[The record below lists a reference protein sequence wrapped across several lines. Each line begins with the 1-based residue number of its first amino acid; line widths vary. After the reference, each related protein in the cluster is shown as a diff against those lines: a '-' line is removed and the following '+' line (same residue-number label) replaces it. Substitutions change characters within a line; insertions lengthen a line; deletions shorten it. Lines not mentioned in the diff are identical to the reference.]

1 MRFCCNDTHN
11 HLIQGSFL
19 FVSGCPC
26 SMAAQWS
33 GGHSCSVLCLA
44 VSTEGLVA
52 SGAERGEL
60 ALWDGAGSAVAQ
72 LRLPQAEDV
81 TSVVFSARRPSTLY
95 AAHGET
101 ISVLDVRSLQEPL
114 QRFHVNEEE
123 INCLSV
129 NDADSL
135 LAAADDSGAIKVV
148 DLESKKVS
156 RSLRHSNICSSVAF
170 RPQRPQSLV
179 SCGLD
184 MQVMLWNLQKVRPLW
199 STNLQECE
207 MEEESPQSAGQFFNP
222 PLAHSLSVAS
232 CGNIFSCGAQDGK
245 VRIFRVTGA
254 RFEHELEFQAHS
266 LGVSQVLFMPEGYW
280 LLSGGNDGKVLLWDL
295 SSNLGKQQKSPAKS
309 LHRKKAQAAAC
320 SRKDG
325 KLNKAASNE
334 HPAVVPKLSI
344 EHGEKVNW
352 LSCAEIKGSRRVLV
366 ADQSSSVSV
375 YPLPEP

>member
-1 MRFCCNDTHN
+1 
-11 HLIQGSFL
+11 
-19 FVSGCPC
+19 
-26 SMAAQWS
+26 MAVKWS
-33 GGHSCSVLCLA
+33 GGHCSSVLCLA
-44 VSTEGLVA
+44 VSAEGLVA

-60 ALWDGAGSAVAQ
+60 ALWDGGGSPAAQ
-72 LRLPQAEDV
+72 LRLPPAEDV

-95 AAHGET
+95 SSHGQT
-101 ISVLDVRSLQEPL
+101 VSVLDVRALQEPL

-123 INCLSV
+123 INCLSL
-129 NDADSL
+129 NDTDGF

-184 MQVMLWNLQKVRPLW
+184 MQVMLWNLQKARPLW
-199 STNLQECE
+199 TTNLQECD
-207 MEEESPQSAGQFFNP
+207 MEESPQSAGQFLNP

-232 CGNIFSCGAQDGK
+232 CGNIFGCGAQDGK
-245 VRIFRVTGA
+245 IRIFRVTGA
-254 RFEHELEFQAHS
+254 RFERELEFQGHS
-266 LGVSQVLFMPEGYW
+266 LGVSQVLFLPEAYW
-280 LLSGGNDGKVLLWDL
+280 LLSGGNDGKVSLWDV
-295 SSNLGKQQKSPAKS
+295 SSNVGKQQKSPAKS
-309 LHRKKAQAAAC
+309 LHRTKARAAAS

-325 KLNKAASNE
+325 KLSKVASTE
-334 HPAVVPKLSI
+334 HPGVVPKLTI

-352 LSCAEIKGSRRVLV
+352 LSCAEIKGCRRVLV
-366 ADQSSSVSV
+366 ADQTSSVSA

>member
-1 MRFCCNDTHN
+1 
-11 HLIQGSFL
+11 
-19 FVSGCPC
+19 
-26 SMAAQWS
+26 MAVKWS
-33 GGHSCSVLCLA
+33 GGHSCSILCLNA
-44 VSTEGLVA
+44 SAEGLVA

-60 ALWDGAGSAVAQ
+60 ALWDGGGSPAAQ
-72 LRLPQAEDV
+72 LRLPQADDV

-95 AAHGET
+95 TSHGET

-114 QRFHVNEEE
+114 ERFRVNEEE

-129 NDADSL
+129 NDTDSF
-135 LAAADDSGAIKVV
+135 LAAADDSGTIKVV
-148 DLESKKVS
+148 DLENKKVS

-170 RPQRPQSLV
+170 RPQRPHSLV

-184 MQVMLWNLQKVRPLW
+184 MQVMLWNLQKARPLW
-199 STNLQECE
+199 TTNLQECDT
-207 MEEESPQSAGQFFNP
+207 EEDSSQSARQFFNP

-254 RFEHELEFQAHS
+254 RFERELEFQGHR
-266 LGVSQVLFMPEGYW
+266 LGVSQVLFMPETYW
-280 LLSGGNDGKVLLWDL
+280 LLSGGNDGKVLLWDV
-295 SSNLGKQQKSPAKS
+295 SSDIGNQQKSPAKS
-309 LHRKKAQAAAC
+309 LQKRKAQAAAS

-325 KLNKAASNE
+325 KLNKVASNE
-334 HPAVVPKLSI
+334 HAGAVPKLTI

-366 ADQSSSVSV
+366 ADQSSSVSA
-375 YPLPEP
+375 YPLPEA

>member
-1 MRFCCNDTHN
+1 
-11 HLIQGSFL
+11 
-19 FVSGCPC
+19 
-26 SMAAQWS
+26 MAAKWS
-33 GGHSCSVLCLA
+33 GGHSSSVLCLT

-60 ALWDGAGSAVAQ
+60 ALWDAGGSAVAQ

-81 TSVVFSARRPSTLY
+81 TSVVFSPRRPSTLY
-95 AAHGET
+95 TSHGES

-114 QRFHVNEEE
+114 QRFQVNEEE

-129 NDADSL
+129 NDTDTF
-135 LAAADDSGAIKVV
+135 LASADDSGAIKVV

-207 MEEESPQSAGQFFNP
+207 MEEESLQSAGQFFNP

-245 VRIFRVTGA
+245 VRLFRVTGA

-266 LGVSQVLFMPEGYW
+266 LGVSQVLFMPEGYS

-295 SSNLGKQQKSPAKS
+295 SSNVGKQQKSPAKS
-309 LHRKKAQAAAC
+309 LHRRKGQAAAC

-325 KLNKAASNE
+325 KLNKAASSE
-334 HPAVVPKLSI
+334 HPGVVPKLSI

-366 ADQSSSVSV
+366 ADQSSSVSA

>member
-1 MRFCCNDTHN
+1 
-11 HLIQGSFL
+11 
-19 FVSGCPC
+19 
-26 SMAAQWS
+26 MAAKWN
-33 GGHSCSVLCLA
+33 GGHSSSVLCLN
-44 VSTEGLVA
+44 VSAEGLVA

-60 ALWDGAGSAVAQ
+60 ALWHGGGSPVAQ

-81 TSVVFSARRPSTLY
+81 TSVVFSGRRPSTLY
-95 AAHGET
+95 TSHGEA

-114 QRFHVNEEE
+114 ERFHVNEEE

-129 NDADSL
+129 NDTDSF
-135 LAAADDSGAIKVV
+135 LAAADDSGAIKIV

-184 MQVMLWNLQKVRPLW
+184 MQVMLWNLQKARPLW
-199 STNLQECE
+199 TTNLQECDR
-207 MEEESPQSAGQFFNP
+207 EESPQSAGQFFNP

-232 CGNIFSCGAQDGK
+232 CGNVFGCGAQDGK
-245 VRIFRVTGA
+245 VRIFRVTGV
-254 RFEHELEFQAHS
+254 RFEHELEFQGHS
-266 LGVSQVLFMPEGYW
+266 LGVSQVLFMPEAYW
-280 LLSGGNDGKVLLWDL
+280 LLSGGNDGKVSLWDI
-295 SSNLGKQQKSPAKS
+295 SSNVGKQQKSPAKS
-309 LHRKKAQAAAC
+309 LHRRKAQAAAS

-325 KLNKAASNE
+325 KLNKVASNE
-334 HPAVVPKLSI
+334 HPGVVPKLTI

-366 ADQSSSVSV
+366 ADQTSSVSV